1 MASKKNYIAGLDGL
15 RLFAILAVVVFHAN
29 PSWLPGGY
37 SGVTVF
43 FVISGYL
50 LTLSIDR
57 ALAEKGSF
65 SYLEYLRRRIMR
77 LLPAMLAVVGV
88 VAIASLIFARP
99 LLPKMKDDVIP
110 ALLFAENWYY
120 IVRNI
125 SYFAAAGLP
134 SPLTHFWYLAI
145 IMQFYIVWLPI
156 LIILD
161 KLHIKRR
168 HRVILCLVLA
178 VASQIVMAILYNPQ
192 ADTNRIYYGLDTRA
206 GEMIMGALVAEA
218 APILAHRRKADGRRA
233 HRGSS
238 ERSGAPLVPDAVLT
252 ISAFIALAIIVIF
265 SFRVNGYSPFPY
277 YGGFFILAAC
287 SAVMV
292 LAIIRET
299 TIFSRLFS
307 LAPFAVLGKRSFSL
321 YLWHYPL
328 LLIMNPAT
336 RTRQLELWEYALQ
349 LVIILAVSELSYRIF
364 EASRTVVP
372 EGGRRLASGGET
384 VLGFPAASR
393 VLSIVG
399 VVCALA
405 LFAISIN
412 AEQTGETTAPPE
424 VEQETEQEAEQETE
438 STQAENVT
446 GELSPARERTFF
458 PIEGTIFK
466 GTGFEAAISRI
477 NGFSSYEVDE
487 SGATNAPVILVGD
500 SVPLGAEIQFN
511 EMFPY
516 GYMDAQVSRQLYTG
530 PEILESVWAQG
541 IDGDIIVWSLGNNG
555 VAYEEDVRKL
565 IEMCGERRVYLVT
578 CRVPLALQDMNNELF
593 YEIAAQY
600 DNCEVIDWYGTS
612 AGHDDYFWDDGT
624 HLRPEGAEAYVLML
638 REAIVGR

>member
-1 MASKKNYIAGLDGL
+1 MASQKNHIAGLDGL
-15 RLFAILAVVVFHAN
+15 RLFAILAVVAFHAN
-29 PSWLPGGY
+29 SSWLPGGY

-65 SYLEYLRRRIMR
+65 SYLEYLRRRIVR
-77 LLPAMLAVVGV
+77 LLPPMLAVVGV
-88 VAIASLIFARP
+88 VAIVSIIFARP

-145 IMQFYIVWLPI
+145 IMQFYIVWPPI

-161 KLHIKRR
+161 KLHVKRR
-168 HRVILCLVLA
+168 HRVVLCLVLA
-178 VASQIVMAILYNPQ
+178 VASQVAMAILYDPQ

-206 GEMIMGALVAEA
+206 GEMIMGALAAEA
-218 APILAHRRKADGRRA
+218 APILSHRRKAGGGRAR
-233 HRGSS
+233 RGSS
-238 ERSGAPLVPDAVLT
+238 GRDAAPLVSDAALT
-252 ISAFIALAIIVIF
+252 ISALIALAIIVIF
-265 SFRVNGYSPFPY
+265 SFKVNGYSPFPY
-277 YGGFFILAAC
+277 YGGFLLLAAC
-287 SAVMV
+287 SAMIV

-299 TIFSRLFS
+299 SAFSRILS
-307 LAPFAVLGKRSFSL
+307 LAPLAALGKRSFSL

-336 RTRQLELWEYALQ
+336 RTSAIEPWEYALQ
-349 LVIILAVSELSYRIF
+349 LAVILTVSELSYRIF
-364 EASRTVVP
+364 EASRTVMRADARRR
-372 EGGRRLASGGET
+372 GGAGAT
-384 VLGFPAASR
+384 VLGYPAVSR
-393 VLSIVG
+393 VLSIIG
-399 VVCALA
+399 IVCALA
-405 LFAISIN
+405 LLAVPID
-412 AEQTGETTAPPE
+412 AEPADAPAPAPETG
-424 VEQETEQEAEQETE
+424 QEAEPEAGDA
-438 STQAENVT
+438 QAED
-446 GELSPARERTFF
+446 GMADGLSPARERTLF

-466 GTGFEAAISRI
+466 GTSFEAAISRI
-477 NGFSSYEVDE
+477 NGFSNYEVDE

-500 SVPLGAEIQFN
+500 SVPLGAETQFN

-530 PEILESVWAQG
+530 PEILESIWAQG
-541 IDGDIIVWSLGNNG
+541 TDGDIVVWSLGNNG
-555 VAYEEDVRKL
+555 VAYEGDVRKL
-565 IEMCGERRVYLVT
+565 IEMCGQRRVYLVT

-593 YEIAAQY
+593 HEIAAQY
-600 DNCEVIDWYGTS
+600 DNCEVIDWYGVS
-612 AGHDDYFWDDGT
+612 AGHDEYFWDDGT

>member
-1 MASKKNYIAGLDGL
+1 MASQKNRIAGLDGL
-15 RLFAILAVVVFHAN
+15 RLFAILAVVAFHAN
-29 PSWLPGGY
+29 SSWLPGGY

-65 SYLEYLRRRIMR
+65 SYLEYLKRRIVR
-77 LLPAMLAVVGV
+77 LLPPMLAVVGV
-88 VAIASLIFARP
+88 IAIVSIIFARP

-145 IMQFYIVWLPI
+145 IMQFYIVWPPV

-161 KLHIKRR
+161 KLHVKRR

-178 VASQIVMAILYNPQ
+178 AASQVAMAILYDPQ

-206 GEMIMGALVAEA
+206 GEMIMGALAAEA
-218 APILAHRRKADGRRA
+218 APILSYRRKAEGRRA
-233 HRGSS
+233 RRGSS
-238 ERSGAPLVPDAVLT
+238 EHGGAPLVSDAALT

-277 YGGFFILAAC
+277 YGGFLLLAAC
-287 SAVMV
+287 SAVIV

-299 TIFSRLFS
+299 SVFSMLFS
-307 LAPFAVLGKRSFSL
+307 LAPLAVLGKRSFSL

-336 RTRQLELWEYALQ
+336 RTSAVEPWEYALQ
-349 LVIILAVSELSYRIF
+349 LAVILAISELSYRIF
-364 EASRTVVP
+364 EASRTVMRAD
-372 EGGRRLASGGET
+372 GRRRGSAEVT
-384 VLGFPAASR
+384 VLGYPAVSR
-393 VLSIVG
+393 VLSIIG
-399 VVCALA
+399 IVCALA
-405 LFAISIN
+405 LFAVPIN
-412 AEQTGETTAPPE
+412 AEQSDAPVP
-424 VEQETEQEAEQETE
+424 VPEAEQETGNA
-438 STQAENVT
+438 QT
-446 GELSPARERTFF
+446 GDDMADGLSPARERTLF

-466 GTGFEAAISRI
+466 GTSFEAAISRI
-477 NGFSSYEVDE
+477 NGFSNYEVDE

-500 SVPLGAEIQFN
+500 SVPLGAETQFN

-530 PEILESVWAQG
+530 PEILESIWAQG
-541 IDGDIIVWSLGNNG
+541 TDGDAIVWSLGNNG

-565 IEMCGERRVYLVT
+565 IEMCGQRRVYLVT

-612 AGHDDYFWDDGT
+612 AGHDEYFWDDGT

>member
-1 MASKKNYIAGLDGL
+1 MASKKNYIAGIDGL
-15 RLFAILAVVVFHAN
+15 RLLAILAIVIFHAN

-50 LTLSIDR
+50 LTRSIDR

-65 SYLEYLRRRIMR
+65 SYLDYLRRRVVR
-77 LLPAMLAVVGV
+77 LLPPMLAVVGV
-88 VAIASLIFARP
+88 VTLISAIFARP

-145 IMQFYIVWLPI
+145 IMQFYIVWPPV

-161 KLHIKRR
+161 KLRVKRR
-168 HRVILCLVLA
+168 HRVALCLVLA
-178 VASQIVMAILYNPQ
+178 VASQIAMAILYDPQ

-206 GEMIMGALVAEA
+206 GEMIMGALAAEA

-233 HRGSS
+233 RRGSS
-238 ERSGAPLVPDAVLT
+238 GRDAASLVSDAVLT
-252 ISAFIALAIIVIF
+252 VSAFIALAIIVIF
-265 SFRVNGYSPFPY
+265 SLRVNGYSPLPY
-277 YGGFFILAAC
+277 HGGFLLLAAC
-287 SAVMV
+287 SAAIV

-299 TIFSRLFS
+299 SVFSRILS
-307 LAPFAVLGKRSFSL
+307 LAPLAVLGKRSFSL

-336 RTRQLELWEYALQ
+336 RTSAVEPWEYALQ
-349 LVIILAVSELSYRIF
+349 LAVVLVISELSYRIF
-364 EASRTVVP
+364 EASREVVRAD
-372 EGGRRLASGGET
+372 GRRRGGAEVT
-384 VLGFPAASR
+384 VLGYPAVSR
-393 VLSIVG
+393 VLSIIG
-399 VVCALA
+399 IVCALVLVA
-405 LFAISIN
+405 VPIN
-412 AEQTGETTAPPE
+412 AEQADAPAPAPETG
-424 VEQETEQEAEQETE
+424 QEAEPEAGD
-438 STQAENVT
+438 TQAEDAAD
-446 GELSPARERTFF
+446 GLSPARERTFF
-458 PIEGTIFK
+458 PIEGTIFS
-466 GTGFEAAISRI
+466 GTGFEDAISRI
-477 NGFSSYEVDE
+477 NSFSNYEVDE
-487 SGATNAPVILVGD
+487 SGATNAPVILIGD
-500 SVPLGAEIQFN
+500 SVPLGAETQFN

-530 PEILESVWAQG
+530 PEILESIWAQG
-541 IDGDIIVWSLGNNG
+541 TDGDAIVWSLGNNG

-565 IEMCGERRVYLVT
+565 IEMCGQRRVYLVT

-593 YEIAAQY
+593 HEIAAQY

-612 AGHDDYFWDDGT
+612 AGHDEYFWDDGT